1 MKMNEIMAQQR
12 FAVVGDTLNRKKFA
26 CKIKYDLR
34 ANGYTAWPVGK
45 ELPSINDIPEEI
57 DIIDLCIN
65 PEDGIRLL
73 KECEKQVKGVV
84 IQPGAGS
91 DEIRAYLTQ
100 KEIPYLDGCVWRE
113 LKHYPIPETEE

>member
-1 MKMNEIMAQQR
+1 MQMKEVMQQQR
-12 FAVVGDTLNRKKFA
+12 FAVVGDTLNTEKFA

-45 ELPSINDIPEEI
+45 EMASINDIPEEI

-65 PEDGIRLL
+65 PKEGIRLL
-73 KECEKQVKGVV
+73 KECEKEVKCVV
-84 IQPGAGS
+84 IQPGAES
-91 DEIRAYLTQ
+91 EEIIDYLTQ
-100 KEIPYLDGCVWRE
+100 KEIPYLEDCVWRN